1 VKKGL
6 DFRRPEVRGIMLA
19 TRVLAASFGCAEL
32 AEIGVKHEGL
42 PATHARRNRE
52 KSVDVY

>member
-1 VKKGL
+1 
-6 DFRRPEVRGIMLA
+6 MLA